1 MNLITLDSALRVDCG
16 GRRVEVPSITLDGFR
31 VRPQLAHLVNSL
43 GLREDS
49 GEAAVLQRGLD
60 YVAARATEVMYPELR
75 AARFFPTIGEVPLG
89 ARTFTFAVM
98 DRQGVAR
105 RVTGNG
111 DDLPNA
117 GITLSEVTS
126 AIGSYGAQY
135 GWTTEEMRAF
145 DYARGSGRGPA
156 LALDTARGDQA
167 QLMIARKIDN
177 VCAFGDP
184 EDSRIRGVLNDS
196 NVTVSTAA
204 INWNSATY
212 AELLSEM
219 IALANEPVTASKE
232 IFRPDSIL
240 LPTSYLQLV
249 QSVQN
254 AQGTKSVLEAFND
267 AMQAA
272 GRRVSVE
279 SWPLLATADA
289 AGTGPRAVS
298 YVRDAEMAGLI
309 IPALF
314 LPQPPQAKGLRWQIP
329 CEGVCGGAAVRAP
342 LSMYYRD
349 GLNG

>member
-1 MNLITLDSALRVDCG
+1 MNRITLDSALRVDG
-16 GRRVEVPSITLDGFR
+16 GPGRIEIPAARMDGFR
-31 VRPQLAHLVNSL
+31 VRPQLVQVVNAL
-43 GLREDS
+43 GFREDS

-75 AARFFPTIGEVPLG
+75 AARFFPTIAEVPIG

-117 GITLSEVTS
+117 GVTLSEVTS
-126 AIGSYGAQY
+126 GIGSYGAQY
-135 GWTTEEMRAF
+135 GWTTEELRAF
-145 DYARGSGRGPA
+145 DYANANGRGPA

-167 QLMIARKIDN
+167 QLMIARKIDS

-184 EDSRIRGVLNDS
+184 EDSRIKGVLNNS

-212 AELLSEM
+212 AELLSELL
-219 IALANEPVTASKE
+219 ALANEPVTVSKE

-240 LPTSYLQLV
+240 LPTAYLQLV
-249 QSVQN
+249 QSVMN

-267 AMQAA
+267 AMKAA
-272 GRRVSVE
+272 DRRVSVE
-279 SWPLLATADA
+279 SWPLLATADS

-298 YVRDAEMAGLI
+298 YVRDVEMAGLI
-309 IPALF
+309 IPAIF

-329 CEGVCGGAAVRAP
+329 CEGLCGGAAVRAP